1 MLIVLE
7 QVAILLAFCAIGFV
21 LAKKNILKSKEG
33 GLLSG
38 MLVYVFMPAT
48 CFSTCAT
55 NCTVA
60 YISEKYPLILVSAGI
75 LIAIILISKVLVRF
89 MGKPCYLR
97 DVYEYSLIIPNTGY
111 IGYPLV
117 LSLYGSTGLLD
128 MLIFGLPL
136 ILYTYTIGY
145 NILTDRRKEKF
156 SLKKVL
162 TPVTVAM
169 LLGCAVGL
177 SGVKLPNVFTQV
189 VEKSAAC
196 LAPIGTLLMGMSIS
210 EFSLRQMLDD
220 KRIYLV
226 TALRLAVIPLA
237 VFAALKLGRWEFAMM
252 PAVCSY
258 AMPCGINSIIFP
270 KLIGQDCHNGAG
282 LVLVSTI
289 LSIVTVPLCVYFMI
303 G

>member
-1 MLIVLE
+1 MLIILE
-7 QVAILLAFCAIGFV
+7 QVAILLLFCVIGFI
-21 LAKKNILKSKEG
+21 LAKKNILKPEKG
-33 GLLSG
+33 DLLSG

-48 CFSTCAT
+48 CFSTCAS
-55 NCTVA
+55 NCTVE
-60 YISEKYPLILVSAGI
+60 YISVKYPLILVSAG
-75 LIAIILISKVLVRF
+75 LLVVIILLAKVQVHF

-111 IGYPLV
+111 IGYPLA
-117 LSLYGSTGLLD
+117 LGLYGSQGLLD

-145 NILTDRRKEKF
+145 NLLTDRRKEKF

-162 TPVTVAM
+162 TPVTIAM
-169 LLGCAVGL
+169 ALGCAVGL
-177 SGVKLPNVFTQV
+177 SGIKIPNMFTQV

-210 EFSLRQMLDD
+210 EFSLKQMLED
-220 KRIYLV
+220 KRIYFV
-226 TALRLAVIPLA
+226 TAMRLLVIPVA
-237 VFAALKLGRWEFAMM
+237 VFAILKLGHWEFALI
-252 PAVCSY
+252 PAICSY

-270 KLIGQDCHNGAG
+270 KLIGHECHSGAG

-289 LSIVTVPLCVYFMI
+289 LSIITIPVLMFFML
-303 G
+303 

>member
-1 MLIVLE
+1 MLIILE
-7 QVAILLAFCAIGFV
+7 QVAILLLFCVIGFI
-21 LAKKNILKSKEG
+21 LAKKNILKPEKG
-33 GLLSG
+33 DLLSG

-48 CFSTCAT
+48 CFSTCAS
-55 NCTVA
+55 NCTVE
-60 YISEKYPLILVSAGI
+60 YITVKYPLILVSAG
-75 LIAIILISKVLVRF
+75 LLVLIILAAKVSVHF
-89 MGKPCYLR
+89 MGKQSYLR

-117 LSLYGSTGLLD
+117 LGLYGSQGLLD

-145 NILTDRRKEKF
+145 NLLTDRRKEKF

-162 TPVTVAM
+162 TPVTIAM
-169 LLGCAVGL
+169 VLGCAVGL

-210 EFSLRQMLDD
+210 QFPLKQMLED
-220 KRIYLV
+220 KRIYFI
-226 TALRLAVIPLA
+226 TAMRLLVIPVA
-237 VFAALKLGRWEFAMM
+237 VFAILKLGRWEFALI
-252 PAVCSY
+252 PAICSY

-270 KLIGQDCHNGAG
+270 KLIGQDCHSGAG

-289 LSIVTVPLCVYFMI
+289 LSIITIPVLMFFML
-303 G
+303 

>member
-1 MLIVLE
+1 MLIILE
-7 QVAILLAFCAIGFV
+7 QVAILLLFCVIGFI
-21 LAKKNILKSKEG
+21 LAKKNILKPEKG
-33 GLLSG
+33 DLLSG

-48 CFSTCAT
+48 CFSTCAA
-55 NCTVA
+55 NCTVE
-60 YISEKYPLILVSAGI
+60 YITVKYPLILVSAGI
-75 LIAIILISKVLVRF
+75 LVAIILLAKVQVHF
-89 MGKPCYLR
+89 MGKQCYLR

-117 LSLYGSTGLLD
+117 LGLYGSQGLLD

-145 NILTDRRKEKF
+145 NLLTDRRKEKF

-162 TPVTVAM
+162 TPVTIAM

-210 EFSLRQMLDD
+210 EFPLKQMLED
-220 KRIYLV
+220 KRIYFI
-226 TALRLAVIPLA
+226 TAMRLLVIPVA
-237 VFAALKLGRWEFAMM
+237 VFAILKLGRWEFAMI
-252 PAVCSY
+252 PAICSY

-270 KLIGQDCHNGAG
+270 KLIGQECHSGAG

-289 LSIVTVPLCVYFMI
+289 LSIITIPVLMYFML
-303 G
+303 

>member
-1 MLIVLE
+1 MLIILE
-7 QVAILLAFCAIGFV
+7 QVAILLLFCVIGFI
-21 LAKKNILKSKEG
+21 LAKKNILKPEKG
-33 GLLSG
+33 DLLSG

-48 CFSTCAT
+48 CFSICAS
-55 NCTVA
+55 NCTVE
-60 YISEKYPLILVSAGI
+60 YITVKYPLILVSAG
-75 LIAIILISKVLVRF
+75 LLVLIILAAKVSVHF
-89 MGKPCYLR
+89 MGKQSYLR

-117 LSLYGSTGLLD
+117 LGLYGSQGLLD

-145 NILTDRRKEKF
+145 NLLTDRRKEKF

-162 TPVTVAM
+162 TPVTIAM
-169 LLGCAVGL
+169 VLGCAVGL

-210 EFSLRQMLDD
+210 QFPLKQMLED
-220 KRIYLV
+220 KRIYFI
-226 TALRLAVIPLA
+226 TAMRLLVIPVA
-237 VFAALKLGRWEFAMM
+237 VFAILKLGRWEFALI
-252 PAVCSY
+252 PAICSY

-270 KLIGQDCHNGAG
+270 KLIGQDCHSGAG

-289 LSIVTVPLCVYFMI
+289 LSIITIPVLMFFML
-303 G
+303 

>member
-1 MLIVLE
+1 MLIILE
-7 QVAILLAFCAIGFV
+7 QVAVLLLFCVIGFI
-21 LAKKNILKSKEG
+21 LAKKNILKPEKG
-33 GLLSG
+33 DLLSG

-48 CFSTCAT
+48 CFSTCAS
-55 NCTVA
+55 NCTVE
-60 YISEKYPLILVSAGI
+60 YITVKYPLILVSAG
-75 LIAIILISKVLVRF
+75 LLLVIILLAKVSVRF

-97 DVYEYSLIIPNTGY
+97 DIYEYSLIIPNTGY
-111 IGYPLV
+111 IGYPLA
-117 LSLYGSTGLLD
+117 LGLYGSQGLLD

-145 NILTDRRKEKF
+145 NLLTDRRKEKF

-162 TPVTVAM
+162 TPVTIAM
-169 LLGCAVGL
+169 ALGCVVGL
-177 SGVKLPNVFTQV
+177 SGIKLPNMFTQV

-210 EFSLRQMLDD
+210 EFPFKQMLED
-220 KRIYLV
+220 KRIYFI
-226 TALRLAVIPLA
+226 TAMRLLAIPVA
-237 VFAALKLGRWEFAMM
+237 VFVILKLGRWEFALV
-252 PAVCSY
+252 PAICSY

-289 LSIVTVPLCVYFMI
+289 LSVITIPVLMSFML
-303 G
+303 